1 MRLGAVVVV
10 LSAASL
16 FASCGGA
23 ETPAV
28 TRAPDVDPPH
38 FILEVG
44 SARVQALSR
53 PDGEPDALRRAV
65 RDAPA
70 GQERRDAMQN
80 AAVGLMYAADAATEE
95 RERRRLRRDSSN
107 FAGRAKS
114 GSRDEFQIALMEFVE
129 VWNAWRAAARNAGRL
144 AERYT
149 TRRND
154 AGELY
159 TLMWAIRGEIALEL
173 HEWQAGADAFR
184 YYLGLLEH
192 PLYAYGLWRTARC
205 YRGLD
210 RDADAVQALGEARD
224 LGCAPDVDPAVLKV
238 ATVAG
243 REVGTSAVEWPD
255 GSVRPSN
262 CPVGGQEPGQS
273 AQAEAR

>member
-1 MRLGAVVVV
+1 VKLRAHLV
-10 LSAASL
+10 LCAASL
-16 FASCGGA
+16 VTSCGSAGPA
-23 ETPAV
+23 PTRTPE
-28 TRAPDVDPPH
+28 VDPPH

-44 SARVQALSR
+44 SARVAALSR
-53 PDGEPDALRRAV
+53 PEGDADALRTAV
-65 RDAPA
+65 RQAPA
-70 GQERRDAMQN
+70 GDERRQAMQN
-80 AAVGLMYAADAATEE
+80 AAIGLMYAADSATDA
-95 RERRRLRRDSSN
+95 RAQRRLRRDSTN

-114 GSRDEFQIALMEFVE
+114 GSRDDFQVALMEFVE

-149 TRRND
+149 TQRRE

-184 YYLGLLEH
+184 YYLGQLDH

-205 YRGLD
+205 YRGLE
-210 RDADAVQALGEARD
+210 RDADAVQALTEARD
-224 LGCAPDVDPAVLKV
+224 LGCAHDVDPAVLKV
-238 ATVAG
+238 AAVAG

-255 GSVRPSN
+255 GSVRPGT
-262 CPVGGQEPGQS
+262 CRVPGEEPAES
-273 AQAEAR
+273 ARGEDD